1 MLPLPASPHSAM
13 AVAERS
19 GAEEREEEAS
29 AALEASQAEVE
40 DEQPEAEERK
50 KLPVPGVVY
59 LSHVPPGFGPRQ
71 LRTLL
76 GGHGELGRV
85 FLQPKGGAVRRRG
98 RKSAGRYAEGWVE
111 FRDKRAARRAAS
123 RLQGAPISNRP
134 RSRFRYDR
142 WCLKYLPGFRW
153 PHLSERLAAERQARA
168 HRLRAEAA
176 QAKREGGFYRRCASM
191 AAPPEDPRTL
201 RDPQKDPQ
209 NPEEPQTD
217 RLPTWGFTQ
226 RPTEPEI
233 WGRKKRPPRAPT
245 RQLLAKVF
253 GGGR

>member
-1 MLPLPASPHSAM
+1 M

-19 GAEEREEEAS
+19 GAEEGEEEAS
-29 AALEASQAEVE
+29 ASLKASE
-40 DEQPEAEERK
+40 PEAEDAEPEAEGAGRQRK

-71 LRTLL
+71 LRALL

-85 FLQPKGGAVRRRG
+85 FLQPCGGAVRRRG
-98 RKSAGRYAEGWVE
+98 RKGAGRYAEGWVE

-123 RLQGAPISNRP
+123 HLQGAPISNRP

-176 QAKREGGFYRRCASM
+176 QAKREGGFYRRCAAM
-191 AAPPEDPRTL
+191 AAPPQLQDPPQN
-201 RDPQKDPQ
+201 DPQAPD
-209 NPEEPQTD
+209 EPQPD
-217 RLPTWGFTQ
+217 GRPTWGFAQ

-233 WGRKKRPPRAPT
+233 WGRKKKPPRPPA

-253 GGGR
+253 AGGR

>member
-85 FLQPKGGAVRRRG
+85 FLQPRGEWGNRGGVLKGGG
-98 RKSAGRYAEGWVE
+98 Y
-111 FRDKRAARRAAS
+111 
-123 RLQGAPISNRP
+123 
-134 RSRFRYDR
+134 
-142 WCLKYLPGFRW
+142 
-153 PHLSERLAAERQARA
+153 
-168 HRLRAEAA
+168 
-176 QAKREGGFYRRCASM
+176 GG
-191 AAPPEDPRTL
+191 L
-201 RDPQKDPQ
+201 
-209 NPEEPQTD
+209 
-217 RLPTWGFTQ
+217 
-226 RPTEPEI
+226 
-233 WGRKKRPPRAPT
+233 
-245 RQLLAKVF
+245 
-253 GGGR
+253 GGS